1 MKFLPTISS
10 THHRILEDNIGRKER
25 TVAVQ
30 MIKKNK
36 TQQKKPTNVWY
47 YKWSLSP
54 SLHCHVQHG
63 LPTLY

>member
-10 THHRILEDNIGRKER
+10 THHRILEDNVERKER

-36 TQQKKPTNVWY
+36 TQQKKPNKCMV
-47 YKWSLSP
+47 L
-54 SLHCHVQHG
+54 
-63 LPTLY
+63 